1 MIVFE
6 NIYEIFKYFIVFF
19 ILFYN
24 RFKKWKVNIF
34 VESIFNN
41 YMDFWS
47 MFERNINCE
56 NVISLREELYLIIL
70 E

>member
-6 NIYEIFKYFIVFF
+6 NIYKIFKYFIVFF

-56 NVISLREELYLIIL
+56 NVKSLREELYLIIL

>member
-6 NIYEIFKYFIVFF
+6 NIYKIFKYFIVFF